1 MKNQS
6 LKRTDEKYLEVLF
19 RIKHECEMGG
29 NFSLSE
35 LIRDYS
41 AGNAM
46 GVVIQ
51 DAGIV
56 RNVGH
61 KNRPT
66 YVWKSINP
74 NIKMAE
80 RVRQEMTKRV
90 MSYQKPKVKNK
101 KRPVR
106 TENIVSTKKDIW
118 NIKET
123 CLDNKP
129 KKAKVE
135 KCNYSK
141 EKTIGN
147 KNISILWGMI
157 KIEL

>member
-6 LKRTDEKYLEVLF
+6 LKKTDEKYLEVLF

-29 NFSLSE
+29 EFSLSE
-35 LIRDYS
+35 LIRGYS
-41 AGNAM
+41 VGNAM

-56 RNVGH
+56 TNIGH
-61 KNRPT
+61 KNRPR
-66 YVWKSINP
+66 YIWKSIRP

-90 MSYQKPKVKNK
+90 MSYQKTKVN
-101 KRPVR
+101 
-106 TENIVSTKKDIW
+106 TGANANLS
-118 NIKET
+118 
-123 CLDNKP
+123 
-129 KKAKVE
+129 KVE
-135 KCNYSK
+135 KANAKIHPVKTRK
-141 EKTIGN
+141 EKDGRT

-157 KIEL
+157 KLEIK